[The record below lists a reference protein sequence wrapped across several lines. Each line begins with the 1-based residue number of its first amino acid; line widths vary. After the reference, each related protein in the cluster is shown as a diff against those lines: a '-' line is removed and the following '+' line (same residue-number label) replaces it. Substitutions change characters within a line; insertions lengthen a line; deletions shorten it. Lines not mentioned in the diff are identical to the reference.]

1 MKIGHYLL
9 PRLLIKKNDNLS
21 FFYVK
26 GGNL

>member
-21 FFYVK
+21 FFYIK
-26 GGNL
+26 GENL